1 MRSAWLVG
9 FALVGSS
16 ACYRYVP
23 VEPGALPSGTEVA
36 VDLSSTGS
44 ANVRPSLGDFATRL
58 EGRVTEAD
66 ASGIT
71 LLLSSV
77 QRRGEVQPSTWNGES
92 IKLASADIAGMKTR
106 QLSRGR
112 TTVAAV
118 ALGAA
123 SVGLVIAIA
132 KAVGLLEVSG
142 GGGKPIPPP

>member
-1 MRSAWLVG
+1 VG

-16 ACYRYVP
+16 ACYRYIP
-23 VEPGALPSGTEVA
+23 VEPGSLTSGTEVA

-44 ANVRPSLGDFATRL
+44 ATVRPSLGDFATRL
-58 EGRVTEAD
+58 EGRVSESS

-71 LLLSSV
+71 LLLSAV

-92 IKLASADIAGMKTR
+92 IRLGTSDIAGLKTR
-106 QLSRGR
+106 ELSRGR

-132 KAVGLLEVSG
+132 RAVGILEVSG
-142 GGGKPIPPP
+142 SGPKPIPPP